1 MIEGS
6 DLKSQDFNQSA
17 LNLQTQ
23 NQIVSVND
31 TQENI
36 SMLKYQTIQ
45 NNDQLQNVEDIARL
59 QQNNI
64 SKHAFNI
71 ENHEEIY
78 KIAMIKDE
86 SDIKSIN
93 LDDDSIKQYKKPQ
106 ALTSSKKINV
116 SDSKDK
122 NYKQR
127 ENSIL
132 SFFKKKTI
140 TNQNIIESD
149 DGGFS
154 SQLWQHRAMKII
166 QKVIYFSSQMLQL
179 SATVRFRLLKKK
191 QLLILNDVTAVDIN
205 KDQMDK
211 QKYPN
216 TKNLIWSIKTPE
228 ISFKNQKD
236 LMKSQMLI
244 YLANQQKQSILN
256 QLSNIFIR
264 LMAKIPIISPN
275 SHLKIIW
282 DIFFMIFILF
292 QIMTIPM
299 ILSYNLEIL
308 CYNNNEDIC
317 VEEFTSVILM
327 AIDMLLCMNTAIFKQ
342 GTLINKRLEIIKNYK
357 QQFIFDLVVLICY
370 SISIIVG
377 NDYLKLIIL
386 IKLYEITHIVMFLEE
401 IFHPTQIIYS
411 LIDIGKIIFI
421 VIFMA
426 HMVSCFIYI
435 ISKNQPVTGSTWITR
450 LNYNSWVE
458 YYITGLYFAIIT
470 MITIGYGDIVPVT
483 IYEKIFVMG
492 MTLVS
497 CGVFAYSLNTISRI
511 ISEFSMRRSKFRKK
525 MIHLNMHI
533 ESRGLNK
540 QIAIK
545 VRKYL
550 EFFYKESEQEW
561 ENSEKDLQCIPQ
573 TLKEEVYQDIYG
585 NLLKNSKFFNL
596 NFSEKFLN
604 QISLFMKEKKYG
616 PEEVIYRPD
625 EQGSTLYFIFKGVVE
640 LYLPVKNPSDSEHPV
655 VSTLKKGDSFGVYS
669 FFSGKCRETGAISK
683 QVTSVVVLELRD
695 FFQTIKEYEEDYE
708 IFCMMKDK
716 INLSNSTFGLDVK
729 CKSCGKFNHQ
739 LYDCPLI
746 TYKPKKQLVI
756 ARSNRSEPQSR
767 ASCERRNMRNPNS
780 LYIWKYIRSFD
791 SGILKNGRQKSIS
804 SMTKLDEFVIEKKQ
818 SYSQRPNNKFQEG
831 ICEEDEEDNNDEE
844 HEEDLNNSQKPFEE
858 ILFPKSLS
866 NISNSVGVVATQN
879 LQISSTKK
887 MLSQQG
893 GSNLVFCTQTPLS
906 MAISNQQNNNS
917 AIVYTLPNNAN
928 GSNQENIL
936 TQNSCN
942 IGINQPNSPSK
953 LKRIADR
960 EEAIKCFQ
968 NKKSSGQMVSKQLD
982 ELSQQMKDNGSNYSQ
997 KKKKKVQKVSKQ
1009 YQSTLHSYNSTLNFT
1024 HGFQAMNSN
1033 GSSHNPNNFNL
1044 QIQHQNSQQPPHTNI
1059 NNNNSNGNIN
1069 HARSLNLVYNN
1080 TTSINNNQNNNL
1092 NHFNNNNNNMN
1103 NLNNIHAHNIIQYS
1117 QNANINQNNLL
1128 NLMINQQPTFQDLV
1142 KQSTQENQEQNSENY
1157 QQVYYNQAS
1166 DQITKTDNFMF
1177 EQWFSI
1183 ILDFDKYKYFKR
1195 YLPHNNVDKVLAR
1208 FKFLEFKKMKS
1219 RLTNILK
1226 KGSQTN
1232 IKEKINLSQVFKQAE
1247 RIRKQRRKL
1256 SLYATQQSQSESNL
1270 EKKHKRI
1277 KQIQSFTN
1285 EQQNELSKLKTFQ
1298 LNLGVINT
1306 GEQKFKE
1313 FSKSEFQLRKD
1324 DPQDQDFKKNQT
1336 IQI

>member
-6 DLKSQDFNQSA
+6 DLKSQEFNQSV

-23 NQIVSVND
+23 NQIASVND

-36 SMLKYQTIQ
+36 YNSNYQASL

-64 SKHAFNI
+64 SKQAFNM

-78 KIAMIKDE
+78 KIAMIKEE
-86 SDIKSIN
+86 SDIKSIS
-93 LDDDSIKQYKKPQ
+93 LDEDSVKQYKKPQ
-106 ALTSSKKINV
+106 VLTSSKKINI

-122 NYKQR
+122 SYKQR
-127 ENSIL
+127 ENSLL

-140 TNQNIIESD
+140 TNQPFNESD
-149 DGGFS
+149 DGGFT

-205 KDQMDK
+205 KEQMDK
-211 QKYPN
+211 QRYPN
-216 TKNLIWSIKTPE
+216 AKNLITNNEVCKTCAIE
-228 ISFKNQKD
+228 FNIHLNNLKKF
-236 LMKSQMLI
+236 LLAQMLI
-244 YLANQQKQSILN
+244 YLANQQKQSILK
-256 QLSNIFIR
+256 QLNNVFIR
-264 LMAKIPIISPN
+264 LMAKIPIISPD

-292 QIMTIPM
+292 KIMTIPM
-299 ILSYNLEIL
+299 ILSYDLEIL
-308 CYNNNEDIC
+308 CSNNGGIC

-327 AIDMLLCMNTAIFKQ
+327 SIDMLLF
-342 GTLINKRLEIIKNYK
+342 
-357 QQFIFDLVVLICY
+357 LICY

-386 IKLYEITHIVMFLEE
+386 ITHIVMFLEE
-401 IFHPTQIIYS
+401 IFHPTQIVYS

-435 ISKNQPVTGSTWITR
+435 ISKNQPVTGNTWITR

-470 MITIGYGDIVPVT
+470 MITIGYGDVVPVT

-561 ENSEKDLQCIPQ
+561 ENSEKDLQYIPQ
-573 TLKEEVYQDIYG
+573 TLKDEVYQDIYG
-585 NLLKNSKFFNL
+585 NLLKNSKLFNL

-625 EQGSTLYFIFKGVVE
+625 EQGQTLYFIIKGIVE
-640 LYLPVKNPSDSEHPV
+640 LYLPVKNPSDNEHPV

-716 INLSNSTFGLDVK
+716 INLNNSTFGLDVK

-746 TYKPKKQLVI
+746 TYRPKKQLVI
-756 ARSNRSEPQSR
+756 ARGNRSEPQVR
-767 ASCERRNMRNPNS
+767 ASCERRNMRSPNS

-791 SGILKNGRQKSIS
+791 SEILKNGRQKSVS
-804 SMTKLDEFVIEKKQ
+804 SMTKLDEFVLEKKQ
-818 SYSQRPNNKFQEG
+818 SYSQRPSNKFQEG
-831 ICEEDEEDNNDEE
+831 ICEEDEEDFNE
-844 HEEDLNNSQKPFEE
+844 EEDLNNSQKPFEE
-858 ILFPKSLS
+858 ILYPKSLS
-866 NISNSVGVVATQN
+866 NISNSGGVVATQN
-879 LQISSTKK
+879 FQNNSTKK

-893 GSNLVFCTQTPLS
+893 GSNLAFCTQTPLS
-906 MAISNQQNNNS
+906 MAVSNQQNNNS
-917 AIVYTLPNNAN
+917 VIVYTLPNNAN
-928 GSNQENIL
+928 GSFQENIL

-942 IGINQPNSPSK
+942 LGINQPNSPSK
-953 LKRIADR
+953 FKRNADR
-960 EEAIKCFQ
+960 EEAMKCFQ
-968 NKKSSGQMVSKQLD
+968 NKKSSGQQMSKQID
-982 ELSQQMKDNGSNYSQ
+982 DLSLQIKDNGSNYSQ
-997 KKKKKVQKVSKQ
+997 KKKKKAQKVSKQ

-1033 GSSHNPNNFNL
+1033 GSSHNQNNFNL
-1044 QIQHQNSQQPPHTNI
+1044 QIQHQSSQQASQN
-1059 NNNNSNGNIN
+1059 NNNNSNIN
-1069 HARSLNLVYNN
+1069 HTHSLNYVYN
-1080 TTSINNNQNNNL
+1080 TPSINNNQNSNNVNYL
-1092 NHFNNNNNNMN
+1092 NNNNNNMS
-1103 NLNNIHAHNIIQYS
+1103 NLNNVYAHNNIQNN
-1117 QNANINQNNLL
+1117 QNLNTNQNNLI
-1128 NLMINQQPTFQDLV
+1128 NLMIHQQPTFQELV
-1142 KQSTQENQEQNSENY
+1142 KQVTQENNDQNSQNY
-1157 QQVYYNQAS
+1157 QQVYYNQVS
-1166 DQITKTDNFMF
+1166 DQITKTDNFML
-1177 EQWFSI
+1177 ESWFSI
-1183 ILDFDKYKYFKR
+1183 ILDFDKSKCFKR
-1195 YLPHNNVDKVLAR
+1195 YLPHNNLDKVLAR

-1232 IKEKINLSQVFKQAE
+1232 IKEKISLSQVIKQAE

-1256 SLYATQQSQSESNL
+1256 SLYVTQQSQSESNL
-1270 EKKHKRI
+1270 EKRNKHI
-1277 KQIQSFTN
+1277 KQAQSFIN
-1285 EQQNELSKLKTFQ
+1285 EQSNELSKFKSFQ
-1298 LNLGVINT
+1298 LNLGAINT

-1313 FSKSEFQLRKD
+1313 FSKSEIQLRE
-1324 DPQDQDFKKNQT
+1324 QDQEDDKDFQKNQT

>member
-1 MIEGS
+1 M
-6 DLKSQDFNQSA
+6 N
-17 LNLQTQ
+17 
-23 NQIVSVND
+23 
-31 TQENI
+31 
-36 SMLKYQTIQ
+36 
-45 NNDQLQNVEDIARL
+45 
-59 QQNNI
+59 
-64 SKHAFNI
+64 
-71 ENHEEIY
+71 
-78 KIAMIKDE
+78 KDE
-86 SDIKSIN
+86 SVIKSIN
-93 LDDDSIKQYKKPQ
+93 LDEDSIKQYKKPQ
-106 ALTSSKKINV
+106 VLTSSKKINV

-122 NYKQR
+122 SFKQR
-127 ENSIL
+127 ENSLL

-140 TNQNIIESD
+140 TNQHYNESD

-205 KDQMDK
+205 KDQIDK

-228 ISFKNQKD
+228 ISLKNQKD

-244 YLANQQKQSILN
+244 YLANQQKQSIIKQLN
-256 QLSNIFIR
+256 SFFIR
-264 LMAKIPIISPN
+264 FMEKIPIISPN

-292 QIMTIPM
+292 KIMTIPM

-308 CYNNNEDIC
+308 CSNNEGIC

-327 AIDMLLCMNTAIFKQ
+327 SIDMLLCMNTAIFKQ

-357 QQFIFDLVVLICY
+357 KQFIFDLIVLICY
-370 SISIIVG
+370 SISIIIG

-401 IFHPTQIIYS
+401 IFHPTQIVYS

-435 ISKNQPVTGSTWITR
+435 ISKNQPVTGNTWITR

-470 MITIGYGDIVPVT
+470 MITIGYGDVVPVT

-561 ENSEKDLQCIPQ
+561 ENSEKDLQYIPQ
-573 TLKEEVYQDIYG
+573 TLKDEVYQDIYG
-585 NLLKNSKFFNL
+585 NLLKNSKLFNL
-596 NFSEKFLN
+596 HFSEKFLN

-625 EQGSTLYFIFKGVVE
+625 EQGSTLYFIIKGVVE
-640 LYLPVKNPSDSEHPV
+640 LYLPVKNPSDNEYPV

-746 TYKPKKQLVI
+746 TYRPKKQLVI
-756 ARSNRSEPQSR
+756 ARSNKSEPQVR
-767 ASCERRNMRNPNS
+767 APCERRNMRNPNS

-791 SGILKNGRQKSIS
+791 SEILKNGRQRSVS
-804 SMTKLDEFVIEKKQ
+804 SMTKLDEFVLEKKQ
-818 SYSQRPNNKFQEG
+818 SYSQRPNNKFQER
-831 ICEEDEEDNNDEE
+831 IFEEDEEENNDEE
-844 HEEDLNNSQKPFEE
+844 QYEEDLNNSQKPFEE
-858 ILFPKSLS
+858 ILYPKQLS
-866 NISNSVGVVATQN
+866 NNSNGGGAVATQN
-879 LQISSTKK
+879 FQNNSTKK

-893 GSNLVFCTQTPLS
+893 GSNLAFCNQTPLS

-917 AIVYTLPNNAN
+917 VIVYTLPNNAN
-928 GSNQENIL
+928 GSFQENIL

-953 LKRIADR
+953 FKRNADR
-960 EEAIKCFQ
+960 EEAMKCFQ
-968 NKKSSGQMVSKQLD
+968 NKKSSGQMISKQID
-982 ELSQQMKDNGSNYSQ
+982 ELSQQIKDNGSNYSQ
-997 KKKKKVQKVSKQ
+997 KKKKKAQKVSKQ

-1033 GSSHNPNNFNL
+1033 GSSHNQNNFNL
-1044 QIQHQNSQQPPHTNI
+1044 QIQHQSSQQPPHSSSI
-1059 NNNNSNGNIN
+1059 NNNNNIN
-1069 HARSLNLVYNN
+1069 HTHSLNLVYN
-1080 TTSINNNQNNNL
+1080 TTSM
-1092 NHFNNNNNNMN
+1092 NNNNNNNSMN
-1103 NLNNIHAHNIIQYS
+1103 NLNNAYAHNTIQS
-1117 QNANINQNNLL
+1117 QNPNINQNNLL
-1128 NLMINQQPTFQDLV
+1128 NMMINQQPTFQELV
-1142 KQSTQENQEQNSENY
+1142 KQTTQENQDQDSQNY
-1157 QQVYYNQAS
+1157 QQVYYNQVS
-1166 DQITKTDNFMF
+1166 DQITKTDNLMLD
-1177 EQWFSI
+1177 QWFSI
-1183 ILDFDKYKYFKR
+1183 ILDFDKYKFFKK
-1195 YLPHNNVDKVLAR
+1195 YLPHNNLDKVLAR

-1232 IKEKINLSQVFKQAE
+1232 IKEKISLSQVFKQAE

-1256 SLYATQQSQSESNL
+1256 SLYVTQQSQSESNL
-1270 EKKHKRI
+1270 EKKHKHI

-1285 EQQNELSKLKTFQ
+1285 EQSNELSKLKNFQ
-1298 LNLGVINT
+1298 LNLGPIHT
-1306 GEQKFKE
+1306 GDQKFKE
-1313 FSKSEFQLRKD
+1313 FSKSECQLKEE
-1324 DPQDQDFKKNQT
+1324 DPQEQNFEK
-1336 IQI
+1336 IQSIKL